1 MATGSAPSRRDAAAI
16 GQSLRV
22 NGVPMSIV
30 GVLPPDFRFID
41 PEIQLLR
48 AVAFTAEERAD
59 STRHSN
65 NWQQLGRLKTGATID
80 QVRAQLAAL
89 NAANDERFPALARG
103 AEERRLR
110 HAGRRVPRPSWWGTS
125 AGR

>member
-1 MATGSAPSRRDAAAI
+1 MATGSAPSPADTAAI

-22 NGVPMSIV
+22 NGVPMTIV
-30 GVLPPDFRFID
+30 GVLPPDFRFVD
-41 PEIQLLR
+41 PDIQLLR

-89 NAANDERFPALARG
+89 NAANDERFPALREVLRNA
-103 AEERRLR
+103 RLR
-110 HAGRRVPRPSWWGTS
+110 HAGRRVPRVSGGGHR